1 MTAENRYEPREIEA
15 RWQGRWEEEST
26 FRASNPGDI
35 VATTG
40 LPRYLVLASFQLL
53 EELGFIKC
61 IYCKGS
67 HKVYT
72 LTPKGEEYLEETL
85 ETTTPTQTG
94 EATA

>member
-1 MTAENRYEPREIEA
+1 MTSPPV
-15 RWQGRWEEEST
+15 ST
-26 FRASNPGDI
+26 TILQALKEKGASNPGDI

>member
-1 MTAENRYEPREIEA
+1 MPETPVSVTILNALK
-15 RWQGRWEEEST
+15 QKG
-26 FRASNPGDI
+26 ASNPGDI
-35 VATTG
+35 VAMTG

-61 IYCKGS
+61 IYCKGA

-72 LTPKGEEYLEETL
+72 LTQRGHEYLEEHA
-85 ETTTPTQTG
+85 PTGAQEIPE